1 MAFISSTSRGFSPAA
16 CRIRATVS
24 KTDPTE
30 VYPYFWQ
37 SVVSLKTLRSKNAQY
52 GDRVRLVLASFIR
65 WIRLP
70 ATRFRLDLAF
80 VTVEYEKIDGFH
92 VQQQAVACHLP
103 FVFLVR
109 YCDVGLELVR
119 VNTEA
124 DEWKLGYK
132 LPSCV
137 ASTQGRYRKIFF
149 GQSDSMIDIN
159 RYIIQNS
166 F

>member
-149 GQSDSMIDIN
+149 GQSDSMIDIT